1 MSTLIQG
8 SILRRDE
15 FNKPNM
21 PQSIGQ
27 EILKCILNISII
39 LAVRYIWKHS
49 KEKPW
54 IQFPFYEDIFK
65 M

>member
-27 EILKCILNISII
+27 DILKCILNICII
-39 LAVRYIWKHS
+39 LAVRYIWKHN
-49 KEKPW
+49 KEKP
-54 IQFPFYEDIFK
+54 
-65 M
+65 